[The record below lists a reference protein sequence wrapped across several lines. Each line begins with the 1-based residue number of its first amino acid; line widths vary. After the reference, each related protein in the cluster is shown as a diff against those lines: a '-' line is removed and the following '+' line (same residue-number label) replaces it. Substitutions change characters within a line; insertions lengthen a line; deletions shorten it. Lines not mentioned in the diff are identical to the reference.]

1 MNGPFL
7 CYREIIPPTSVDAAR
22 FFSCQGH
29 GDFLVTLTSAAIN
42 IYRVISPR
50 SPQTQTGAFFS
61 LVLHS
66 KLFGK
71 PYDVNTYE
79 IMTDSGEFETYMI
92 LNFDEGKLSVSRFN
106 PWKFSL
112 EIVCLFNAEEEA
124 IGAGSEVH
132 ALTQGRI
139 LSPAIGTTPILAID
153 TEESIA
159 CTLLYGQ
166 QFIFLS
172 LSSFHD
178 STSTTV
184 KKNTAYKQFI
194 VDIQQ
199 ALRLMGPILDYCF
212 LPGYSRPTLAVLQE
226 SGPLPSGHS
235 ATTRNTCTLSV
246 LAVDT
251 VTKNASLLWKQSRL
265 PHDSICIISLSNPLL
280 TGCVVLVSMNAV
292 LLVSQEAVLGIAT
305 CGFASISVS
314 SHIKLQPSKLSEG
327 LELDASRWIE
337 GDDNTVVGSLKDGKL
352 LSVRLITS
360 SESLVQVY
368 ITYMYTNSMQ
378 MYIHVYKHV

>member
-1 MNGPFL
+1 
-7 CYREIIPPTSVDAAR
+7 
-22 FFSCQGH
+22 
-29 GDFLVTLTSAAIN
+29 
-42 IYRVISPR
+42 
-50 SPQTQTGAFFS
+50 
-61 LVLHS
+61 
-66 KLFGK
+66 
-71 PYDVNTYE
+71 
-79 IMTDSGEFETYMI
+79 MTESGEFETYVI
-92 LNFDEGKLSVSRFN
+92 LNFDAGKLSVSRFN

-139 LSPAIGTTPILAID
+139 LSPAIGTTPTLAID
-153 TEESIA
+153 TEGSIA

-178 STSTTV
+178 SS
-184 KKNTAYKQFI
+184 KKDTAYKQFI

-199 ALRLMGPILDYCF
+199 TLRLVGPILDYCF

-246 LAVDT
+246 LAIDT
-251 VTKNASLLWKQSRL
+251 VTKSASLLWKQTRL

-280 TGCVVLVSMNAV
+280 TGCVALVSMNAV
-292 LLVSQEAVLGIAT
+292 LLVSQESVLGIAT

-337 GDDNTVVGSLKDGKL
+337 GDDNTIVG
-352 LSVRLITS
+352 
-360 SESLVQVY
+360 
-368 ITYMYTNSMQ
+368 
-378 MYIHVYKHV
+378 